1 MLSGNF
7 IPSSHMHFFS
17 DEGGDDEA
25 NNNDHP
31 AGAEAGDYALPDD
44 IGERIGE
51 GEDHNPATLGNE

>member
-1 MLSGNF
+1 MRGDFFPHSL
-7 IPSSHMHFFS
+7 MHFYS
-17 DEGGDDEA
+17 DEGGDDDA
-25 NNNDHP
+25 NSTDHP